1 MSQSSATET
10 HNTIKQLLKPPEPF
24 NESVDAQRLDSLRR
38 LFAKLIAT
46 DQLLLGK
53 TAATETAEKWNA
65 WLKKQHH
72 IFIHQLCDVVKMGR
86 KSGLRTFLGVIASS
100 PFVDGNVERMND
112 DLVRKLVHA
121 LMQSYGHEGD
131 GLVPEY
137 MLELLQVEFCRYRD
151 AQYFLLLGIKNVA
164 LKLEEG
170 TEEDETLTSIRAE
183 NLARILMKI
192 DVADT
197 QDDLKPA
204 GVKMQGDHGT
214 CSNYMFL
221 PPIVD
226 AGQNDEED
234 DVSTSDDDDQSS
246 SDESENEDL
255 VPKQQTT
262 AYISSKDVKRKT
274 KYCSWQTI
282 RHHRSS
288 LQQSTLAVLKIPN
301 IPVRTIKKI
310 LQHIPTNVLP
320 KVTNPLRFADFCTLA
335 YDMGGVTSLLA
346 LHSLFILMTQHGLE
360 YPKFY
365 QSLYALI
372 DSKTFY
378 AKHRTR
384 FFKLLVKCLT
394 GSQML
399 PAYLVAA
406 FCKKLCR
413 CALNAPPSGSLFVLA
428 LVSNLL
434 RKHPEC
440 ACLVHRQA
448 VELVDTYDA
457 NEIDPAKSGA
467 IDSSLW
473 ELNALERHYHPAV
486 SSLAKACGTEDEKT
500 VLHDLDAFLLHT
512 YKSLFDHERKS
523 LSNSNNRKRKTP
535 LAFKEPSSLFVEG
548 DIFDGIFK
556 FGSNKKRM
564 N

>member
-10 HNTIKQLLKPPEPF
+10 HNTIKQLIKPPNPF
-24 NESVDAQRLDSLRR
+24 NESIDAQRLDSLRR
-38 LFAKLIAT
+38 TFAKLIAT
-46 DQLLLGK
+46 DQLVLGK
-53 TAATETAEKWNA
+53 TVASETGEKWNV
-65 WLKKQHH
+65 WLKKHHH
-72 IFIHQLCDVVKMGR
+72 IFIDQLCDVVKMGR

-100 PFVDGNVERMND
+100 PFIDGKVERMND
-112 DLVRKLVHA
+112 VLVRKLVQA
-121 LMQSYGHEGD
+121 LMESYGNEGD
-131 GLVPEY
+131 GVVPEY
-137 MLELLQVEFCRYRD
+137 MLELLQMEFCRYRD

-170 TEEDETLTSIRAE
+170 TEEDEALTSIRAE

-204 GVKMQGDHGT
+204 GVKMQGDRGT

-221 PPIVD
+221 PPL
-226 AGQNDEED
+226 D
-234 DVSTSDDDDQSS
+234 DVVEQNGEEGDGSTSDEDDQSS
-246 SDESENEDL
+246 SDESENEES
-255 VPKQQTT
+255 VPKKQKTT
-262 AYISSKDVKRKT
+262 ELSSRDGKRKV

-282 RHHRSS
+282 RQHRSS

-301 IPVRTIKKI
+301 IPVRTMKKI
-310 LQHIPTNVLP
+310 LQYIPTNILP
-320 KVTNPLRFADFCTLA
+320 KVTNPLRFADFCTRA

-365 QSLYALI
+365 PSLYALI

-440 ACLVHRQA
+440 ACLVHRQTA
-448 VELVDTYDA
+448 ELVDTYDA
-457 NEIDPAKSGA
+457 TESDPAKCGA

-486 SSLAKACGTEDEKT
+486 SSMAKACGTEDEKT
-500 VLHDLDAFLLHT
+500 ILHDLDAFLLHT
-512 YKSLFDHERKS
+512 YKSLFDQERKS

-556 FGSNKKRM
+556 FGSN
-564 N
+564 

>member
-1 MSQSSATET
+1 MSQPSATET
-10 HNTIKQLLKPPEPF
+10 YNTIKQLLKPPEPF
-24 NESVDAQRLDSLRR
+24 NESVDAQNLDNLRR
-38 LFAKLIAT
+38 TFAKLIAT

-53 TAATETAEKWNA
+53 SVASESGEKWNT
-65 WLKKQHH
+65 WLKKQHR
-72 IFIHQLCDVVKMGR
+72 IFIDKLCDVVRMGR

-100 PFVDGNVERMND
+100 PIVDGNAERMND
-112 DLVRKLVHA
+112 DLVRKLVQA
-121 LMQSYGHEGD
+121 LMESYGNEGD
-131 GLVPEY
+131 GIVPEY

-164 LKLEEG
+164 LKLEEAA
-170 TEEDETLTSIRAE
+170 EEDETLTSIQAE

-192 DVADT
+192 DVVDS
-197 QDDLKPA
+197 QDDLEPA
-204 GVKMQGDHGT
+204 GVKMQGDRGT

-221 PPIVD
+221 PPVQHVE
-226 AGQNDEED
+226 QNGDEGEE
-234 DVSTSDDDDQSS
+234 STSDEDDHSS
-246 SDESENEDL
+246 SDESENEES
-255 VPKQQTT
+255 
-262 AYISSKDVKRKT
+262 ISKRKKT
-274 KYCSWQTI
+274 VEMITNGAKKKVKYSSWQTV
-282 RHHRSS
+282 RQHRSS

-301 IPVRTIKKI
+301 IPVRTMKKI
-310 LQHIPTNVLP
+310 LQYIPTNILP
-320 KVTNPLRFADFCTLA
+320 KVTNPLRFADFCTRA

-365 QSLYALI
+365 PSLYALI

-413 CALNAPPSGSLFVLA
+413 CALNAPPSGALFVLA

-448 VELVDTYDA
+448 TELVDTYDPS
-457 NEIDPAKSGA
+457 ETDPEKSGA

-473 ELNALERHYHPAV
+473 ELNALERHYHHAV
-486 SSLAKACGTEDEKT
+486 SSMAKACGTEDEKT

-512 YKSLFDHERKS
+512 YKSLFDQERKS
-523 LSNSNNRKRKTP
+523 LSNGNNRKRKTP

-556 FGSNKKRM
+556 FGSN
-564 N
+564 